1 MPLRVTMR
9 LYSSK
14 PQYIKFIHNRRE
26 KSILIELFY
35 SIFAHYKMKY
45 MKIDKK
51 LLIFTLVLIAVATL
65 CKFFFGPNLSWS
77 GFSPVI
83 AIALFSGM
91 LINNKGKSF
100 FLPLIAVFASD
111 MIIEMLFTFKLFP
124 YSGFYTFQLFNYAL
138 LLGAT
143 LIGWALK
150 GKNYGS
156 IAMGGIIAPTVFFL
170 LSNFGSWMIDTFG
183 LYTNDLNGLMT
194 SYKAGLPFYRNAL
207 ASTMIFLP
215 AIVLCYNAMIKR
227 TAAVR
232 ML

>member
-1 MPLRVTMR
+1 MR
-9 LYSSK
+9 INK
-14 PQYIKFIHNRRE
+14 R
-26 KSILIELFY
+26 
-35 SIFAHYKMKY
+35 
-45 MKIDKK
+45 
-51 LLIFTLVLIAVATL
+51 LLIFTLILISVATL

-111 MIIEMLFTFKLFP
+111 MIIEVLFSFKLFP

-156 IAMGGIIAPTVFFL
+156 IAMGGVIAPTAFFL
-170 LSNFGSWMIDTFG
+170 LSNFGSWMIDTFS

-194 SYKAGLPFYRNAL
+194 SYEAGLPFYRNAL

-215 AIVLCYNAMIKR
+215 AIVLCYNALIKR